1 MMPTMIV
8 LHLYTDGG
16 SRGNPGPAGIGMV
29 LETPTGQVLVKEG
42 RTIGE
47 ATNNEAE
54 YRALIEGLKLVHQYN
69 PGKLLCFLDSSLV
82 VNQLNG
88 SFKVKKAH
96 LQKLVFEVQ
105 KELGHL
111 KNTEVEFKHIPRE
124 ENEKADALLNQAL
137 SSDQG

>member
-1 MMPTMIV
+1 MAI

-29 LETPTGQVLVKEG
+29 LKTPEGRVLVKEG

-69 PGKLLCFLDSSLV
+69 PQRLLCFLDSLLV

-88 SFKVKKAH
+88 GFKVKKAH

-105 KELGHL
+105 RELGHL
-111 KNTEVEFKHIPRE
+111 KNTKVEFKHIPRE
-124 ENEKADALLNQAL
+124 ENAEADGLLNQAL
-137 SSDQG
+137 SAAQS